1 MKIYIYNIVCT
12 SIGFRNNIFIGYE
25 IRNQLDCLALFQHT
39 FMMIKY
45 RDTVYFLLLWKIAP
59 LKIGTVNPIVII
71 ILISQN
77 FAIFI

>member
-1 MKIYIYNIVCT
+1 
-12 SIGFRNNIFIGYE
+12 
-25 IRNQLDCLALFQHT
+25 LALFQHT

>member
-1 MKIYIYNIVCT
+1 MN
-12 SIGFRNNIFIGYE
+12 YE

-59 LKIGTVNPIVII
+59 LKIGTVYPIVII

>member
-1 MKIYIYNIVCT
+1 
-12 SIGFRNNIFIGYE
+12 
-25 IRNQLDCLALFQHT
+25 
-39 FMMIKY
+39 
-45 RDTVYFLLLWKIAP
+45 LLWKIAP